1 MARFESLNPDPGP
14 YTVEVNG
21 ETRQI
26 SPDPDAE
33 RIVIDTD
40 TQQIT
45 EYQTATADIGTSYT
59 ESSYGGSRT
68 YNPKSFGPS
77 AQQWHKE
84 IQNMSFEYYIYASA
98 WEYDGSSSNYS
109 YIDIDITFSN
119 RDNVNFSTRV
129 DVESNY
135 GDSNSKSKSD
145 VIDVGDGTIESIKI
159 AGAGPRTDYTSA
171 VEYNI
176 ARVSFTADV
185 PVETPQ
191 ASINDV
197 TIVGGGSGGDKA

>member
-1 MARFESLNPDPGP
+1 MPQFDSLTPDPS
-14 YTVEVNG
+14 YTIEVNG
-21 ETRQI
+21 ETREI
-26 SPDPDAE
+26 SPDPDAD

-84 IQNMSFEYYIYASA
+84 VQNMSFEYYIYASA

-109 YIDIDITFSN
+109 YIDIEITFSS
-119 RDNVNFSTRV
+119 RENVNFSKRV
-129 DVESNY
+129 DVESSY
-135 GDSNSKSKSD
+135 GDSESESKSGT
-145 VIDVGDGTIESIKI
+145 VDVGDGIIESIRI
-159 AGAGPRTDYTSA
+159 RGAGPRTDYDHA

-191 ASINDV
+191 ATLNDV
-197 TIVGGGSGGDKA
+197 TIVGGRSGGG